1 MACPLYKSLK
11 NNGTSFYAF
20 PGAAE
25 DISAAYQNQNY
36 QMYFDKYVLLNLP
49 KQNLDSGTNSNPIV
63 FDFANSFYKMPNV
76 GQQATIF
83 NDEIIE
89 SLRNYVANEE
99 ETIRTSMLNNT
110 EYYYDNKQLQ
120 TTTEK
125 IFWKWCKDLNLI
137 DYDLAIDGVQY
148 FGNLVDFQRN
158 NSTDDA
164 FFPEVLWQ
172 ERTTLDYSAVN
183 FYQSGISG
191 STFSYLTNLQVD
203 FSSKT
208 NFRVGDIIVFKDL
221 SETSKKYLNGIQAT
235 VLYVTDTTMNVNGV
249 QSVVLDLPYLTLLTY
264 LETTGTAKLVYHKL
278 VTYIGEIQGVNNVQQ
293 SNRSY
298 TQVYAYVADNTGETP
313 DILFRTT
320 ADVNYKPG
328 MYYPIL
334 PSQYQ
339 PEIIGAELFNSPIV
353 NTPQSYP
360 GNYYGQFDNIDYTYQ
375 TSNGD
380 TIRRSGDYYGINGDI
395 TNPTVNGKTID
406 GVGVDFNT
414 NHYVKMNII
423 GQELTT
429 FEEFDSLVINN
440 TPPKDFE
447 FNAILWYYTV
457 TDINGN
463 SATNL
468 YGISFLENPS
478 NNPIDSEKDLRF
490 PTYKKLAA
498 NNNQDG
504 TSYAFSLNLNFNII
518 YENTQDSYNQSAASS
533 IYSFSIFNKAMSEL
547 SVLNDSFN
555 KMLASEASLQT
566 QVNNITGLIYTQTD
580 FDTINAKI
588 SNLENLLQLYQ
599 YTQLVSSDTIQVV
612 QNTSTNPPYVQL
624 NNIDFQYSRID
635 NIKTTDLYNISGILP
650 MNIAVPTN
658 KNFLSRI
665 VNDDITSLSL
675 PNNDKLTIYL
685 DRDLDYMQSY
695 DISIDST
702 KTATQNKQ
710 LEVYVNYSN
719 GQANQLPV
727 ITKLLNTIDLPIY
740 YNSYTQDYNSAF
752 NWSKFDYDVD
762 LSNNITLD
770 ISYIISI
777 PFTGVTQQ
785 ILNNSIKKGDTF
797 LIKDFIIGVTS
808 SIDFSG
814 QYTVSSVET
823 TSLYVNFDF
832 STNKKVVTY
841 VATNMTSILS
851 IDLNSLLVSKPSIE
865 LNKGYKYRITRV
877 DAGLTSSISDRYL
890 IQTY

>member
-1 MACPLYKSLK
+1 
-11 NNGTSFYAF
+11 
-20 PGAAE
+20 
-25 DISAAYQNQNY
+25 
-36 QMYFDKYVLLNLP
+36 
-49 KQNLDSGTNSNPIV
+49 
-63 FDFANSFYKMPNV
+63 
-76 GQQATIF
+76 
-83 NDEIIE
+83 
-89 SLRNYVANEE
+89 
-99 ETIRTSMLNNT
+99 
-110 EYYYDNKQLQ
+110 
-120 TTTEK
+120 
-125 IFWKWCKDLNLI
+125 
-137 DYDLAIDGVQY
+137 
-148 FGNLVDFQRN
+148 
-158 NSTDDA
+158 
-164 FFPEVLWQ
+164 
-172 ERTTLDYSAVN
+172 
-183 FYQSGISG
+183 
-191 STFSYLTNLQVD
+191 
-203 FSSKT
+203 
-208 NFRVGDIIVFKDL
+208 
-221 SETSKKYLNGIQAT
+221 
-235 VLYVTDTTMNVNGV
+235 
-249 QSVVLDLPYLTLLTY
+249 
-264 LETTGTAKLVYHKL
+264 L

-380 TIRRSGDYYGINGDI
+380 TIRRSGDYYGINGYI